1 MKRFQIESES
11 DGESISGSS
20 SSGGGNSFSSY
31 FKFNLT
37 ISKLLEILF
46 VVIICIGFVG
56 NVINIYIFSKKNM

>member
-20 SSGGGNSFSSY
+20 GGGFSSY

-46 VVIICIGFVG
+46 VVIICIGLVG
-56 NVINIYIFSKKNM
+56 NVINIYIFSQKNM

>member
-20 SSGGGNSFSSY
+20 SSSGGFSSY

-46 VVIICIGFVG
+46 VVIICIGLVG